1 MKRIIES
8 PRAPAAIGPYSQV
21 IELYFYSLHVFDVIV
36 MEFLWVKAVRA
47 GNTVY
52 VSGCIGLVPET
63 RQLIE
68 GGIEAQTRQVLE
80 NLKNIVEESGS
91 TLSNVVKC
99 TVLLT
104 NMADFATVNS
114 IYAEYFPEEPPARMT
129 YAVAGLPAN
138 ALVEIDAIAIVP

>member
-1 MKRIIES
+1 M
-8 PRAPAAIGPYSQV
+8 
-21 IELYFYSLHVFDVIV
+21 
-36 MEFLWVKAVRA
+36 
-47 GNTVY
+47 
-52 VSGCIGLVPET
+52 SGCIGLVPET

-91 TLSNVVKC
+91 TLSSVVKC

-104 NMADFATVNS
+104 NMADFAIVNS